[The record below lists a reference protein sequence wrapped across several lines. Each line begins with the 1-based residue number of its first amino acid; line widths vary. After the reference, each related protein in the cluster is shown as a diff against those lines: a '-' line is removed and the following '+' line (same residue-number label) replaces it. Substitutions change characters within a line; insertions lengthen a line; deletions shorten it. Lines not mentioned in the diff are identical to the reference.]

1 MQYVQEKPK
10 SWDNLAMK
18 AFGGY
23 GFGYGYLEKSN
34 QKNRTNVT
42 SSGAVRAHFL
52 ESDSQIL
59 YASQG
64 LTNIRNQSDT
74 LPMTNQQHQQQQQ
87 QHQQQ
92 QQKQQYQQ
100 HNSMPRKNPTGR
112 YSLLNIEN
120 YAPPPSQ
127 FVQEFATTTTT
138 SFTKSTDN
146 LLGTYNAS
154 NSSINSNCECTD
166 AQGKTFKPHKSQTKD
181 CMGYYSN
188 LPKTGNSAGQLKS
201 AKSSTEN
208 IKNCES
214 VSTVSE
220 MTRL

>member
-34 QKNRTNVT
+34 QKNRANVT
-42 SSGAVRAHFL
+42 SSGTVRAHFL

-64 LTNIRNQSDT
+64 LTNNRNQSDT
-74 LPMTNQQHQQQQQ
+74 LPMTNQQHQQQPLQ
-87 QHQQQ
+87 
-92 QQKQQYQQ
+92 QQ
-100 HNSMPRKNPTGR
+100 HNSVPRKNPSGR

-166 AQGKTFKPHKSQTKD
+166 AQGKTFKPHKFQTKD

-188 LPKTGNSAGQLKS
+188 LPQTGKSVGHLKS